1 MRRALGLIEYKSIA
15 RGMAAC
21 DSMLKAGNVDLV
33 TATVLCPGKFVALVA
48 GDVGAVMAAVEKAMD
63 FDPPFAIADLI
74 LPQVHPAV
82 FPALTAT
89 TAYEPQGAIG
99 VIETMDAASGII
111 AGDTAA
117 KAGNI
122 NLLEIRLARG
132 MGGKAF
138 VLLCGELAAVE
149 AAVQSTKTKLKDEGV
164 LVATTVIAS
173 PHPQLTF

>member
-15 RGMAAC
+15 RGVAAC
-21 DSMLKAGNVDLV
+21 DSMLKAGNVDLIA
-33 TATVLCPGKFVALVA
+33 ATILCPGKLVALVA
-48 GDVGAVMAAVEKAMD
+48 GDVGAVTAAVKNGMA
-63 FDPPFAIADLI
+63 FDPAFAIADLV

-89 TAYEPQGAIG
+89 TAYEPEGAIG
-99 VIETMDAASGII
+99 IIETMDAASGVI

-138 VLLCGELAAVE
+138 VHLCGELAAVE
-149 AAVQSTKTKLKDEGV
+149 AAVQSTAVRLKDEGV
-164 LVATTVIAS
+164 VVATTVIAS

>member
-1 MRRALGLIEYKSIA
+1 MRRALGLVEYKSIA
-15 RGMAAC
+15 RGLAAC
-21 DSMLKAGNVDLV
+21 DSMLKAGNVDLI
-33 TATVLCPGKFVALVA
+33 TATVLCPGKFVTLVA
-48 GDVGAVMAAVEKAMD
+48 GNVGAVTAAVKKGME
-63 FDPPFAIADLI
+63 FDPPFAIADLV
-74 LPQVHPAV
+74 LPQVHPSV

-89 TAYEPQGAIG
+89 TAYEPQGSVG

-117 KAGNI
+117 KTGNI

-138 VLLCGELAAVE
+138 VLLCGELASVE
-149 AAVQSTKTKLKDEGV
+149 AAVKSTEVKLKDEGV

-173 PHPQLTF
+173 PHPQLIY